1 MSRQPVPGEVWTNCG
16 CRYTA
21 VGPEPTTSATPQATV
36 WVWRCG
42 GGYVAMHPDTLTPPP
57 ELPPAELVAK
67 VGRRWI
73 NVYPDG
79 HADGGC
85 RTGHAA
91 VSYPSTHDADAFA
104 ASTRVWLVHP
114 DGRWQKCNGKEVI
127 GEPVEVPR

>member
-1 MSRQPVPGEVWTNCG
+1 MTRQPVPGEVWTNCG

-21 VGPEPTTSATPQATV
+21 VGPEPTTSATPQAPV

-42 GGYVAMHPDTLTPPP
+42 GGYVAIHPDALTPPP
-57 ELPPAELVAK
+57 ELPPAELVAQVK
-67 VGRRWI
+67 PYWT

-79 HADGGC
+79 GYSSN
-85 RTGHAA
+85 RTQAEA
-91 VSYPSTHDADAFA
+91 TMYALSD
-104 ASTRVWLVHP
+104 RIWLIHP